1 MADQFIEVVGPGTTV
16 EVVDEGVV
24 QIIEIDAGGR
34 AGPRGPAG
42 PAGAQ
47 GLQGPQ
53 GRFNLQ
59 IFARFETAP
68 TTAPTGGSF
77 NINTCLLY
85 TSDAADE

>member
-1 MADQFIEVVGPGTTV
+1 MADQFIEVVGPGSTV
-16 EVVDEGVV
+16 ELIEADEV

-42 PAGAQ
+42 PAGATGPQ
-47 GLQGPQ
+47 GAQ

-77 NINTCLLY
+77 NLSLIHI
-85 TSDAADE
+85 